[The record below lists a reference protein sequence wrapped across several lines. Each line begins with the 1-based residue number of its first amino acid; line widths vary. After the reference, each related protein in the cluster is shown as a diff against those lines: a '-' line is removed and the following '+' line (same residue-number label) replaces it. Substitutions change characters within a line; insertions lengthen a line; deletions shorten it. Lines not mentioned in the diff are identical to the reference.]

1 MKSFTTAAAL
11 AGALA
16 VSAGCSTDTST
27 SGWSSAGS
35 SPSMVTAR
43 NAYVPPTPAG
53 MPQLGTTDFEP
64 VPVTPGSPTGTF
76 VGKKVV
82 QLRDDLATLQ
92 QTISQLN
99 GRLQSIRAATV
110 RDAQAYHGTI
120 AAMSARLQIGT
131 TPGNPELERQ
141 WSQAQAELNR
151 LENDIAAM
159 NTLANRVTNDAAL
172 ASYLLQAT
180 QAAYSMSGAV
190 EEDHH
195 QLAILEDDVNRTVV
209 LIDRLLTEI
218 NQDVVRQRN
227 YIQAERL
234 ELQQLASAVKEG
246 ELFGGGAGYSYT
258 SYARAAEPRPAP
270 AREYAPAGQDRPLVI
285 IRFDDPNVQYEQP
298 LYEALSEALERRPS
312 ASFEVVAVA
321 PDAGASARSRRYAD
335 RVANSMTEMGL
346 PATRLHRS
354 TESGGSSAGEVRIY
368 VR

>member
-1 MKSFTTAAAL
+1 
-11 AGALA
+11 
-16 VSAGCSTDTST
+16 
-27 SGWSSAGS
+27 
-35 SPSMVTAR
+35 MVTAR

-110 RDAQAYHGTI
+110 RDAQAYHNTI
-120 AAMSARLQIGT
+120 AGMSARLQIGT
-131 TPGNPELERQ
+131 TPGNPEMERQ

-234 ELQQLASAVKEG
+234 ELQQLASAVKDG
-246 ELFGGGAGYSYT
+246 ELYGGSAPGYSYASAART
-258 SYARAAEPRPAP
+258 AEARPAPTRDYARAE
-270 AREYAPAGQDRPLVI
+270 QDRPLVI

-298 LYEALSEALERRPS
+298 LYEALSEALERRPN

-321 PDAGASARSRRYAD
+321 PDAGAASRSRRYAD

-346 PATRLHRS
+346 PASRLHRS
-354 TESGGSSAGEVRIY
+354 TEGGGTSAGEVRIY